1 VSGGAGCKGARFS
14 HLGRLYAG
22 ESTAGSVRSTQGRQ
36 EAAAFYTMPYEFAT
50 KGLHI
55 ALILV
60 ESQTSHSGRSTT
72 LVQESTVEA
81 GTLARRVV
89 ELAEDKQAS
98 EIVMLD
104 LRKLN
109 TIADYF
115 VICSGESDRQLKAI
129 LEAIDEGVS
138 RDFARDARVEGTAD
152 TGWVLLDYGDVVVHI
167 FSVALRDYYRLEQ
180 LWSKAL
186 PVVVVQ

>member
-1 VSGGAGCKGARFS
+1 
-14 HLGRLYAG
+14 
-22 ESTAGSVRSTQGRQ
+22 
-36 EAAAFYTMPYEFAT
+36 M
-50 KGLHI
+50 
-55 ALILV
+55 
-60 ESQTSHSGRSTT
+60 
-72 LVQESTVEA
+72 
-81 GTLARRVV
+81 

-98 EIVMLD
+98 DIVMLD

-138 RDFARDARVEGTAD
+138 REFGWDARVEGTPD
-152 TGWVLLDYGDVVVHI
+152 TGWVLLDYGDVVIHV
-167 FSVALRDYYRLEQ
+167 FSVALRDYYRLER
-180 LWSKAL
+180 LWSKAT